1 MHVFLYQQSE
11 HKAKFSCPGQTTFF
25 PFYLSRK
32 DAQFCPQEKDPFY
45 HYPKHCTMEDETL
58 SVFGEFGE
66 VDEVFFTMEFT

>member
-1 MHVFLYQQSE
+1 MPSSVH
-11 HKAKFSCPGQTTFF
+11 
-25 PFYLSRK
+25 RK
-32 DAQFCPQEKDPFY
+32 RTLFY